1 MGLTPQNRFFQNLL
15 LGALSVLGSGCARH
29 APPPPPK
36 PAVSVIDLHAR
47 PVSLTTQLP
56 GRVSAYR
63 IAEVR
68 PQVSGVILKRLFK
81 QGDLVAAGQ
90 QIYQIDPAPFIHHE
104 DRFMG

>member
-15 LGALSVLGSGCARH
+15 LGPLSVLGSGCARH
-29 APPPPPK
+29 APPPPK

-68 PQVSGVILKRLFK
+68 PQEAGSSSSGCSRKAIS
-81 QGDLVAAGQ
+81 
-90 QIYQIDPAPFIHHE
+90 
-104 DRFMG
+104 FMG